1 MIYDVEIKRQRR
13 RDRVRVETMPPE
25 EFFVDSAATSLDD
38 AMVVGHRT
46 MATVSDLVAMGY
58 DKDMLDNYLS
68 DEVAFTDND
77 EYWARYPDR
86 TVPGPLSSYNQR
98 RVLYVEAYCYVD
110 YDGDGLAEL
119 RRVCTVGSNY
129 HLVNNEPIHSIPF
142 AVFSCDPEPHV
153 FFGSDVADMTK
164 DIQRV
169 KSAVLRGMLDSLSF
183 ALYPRTGIVEGQ
195 VDIDDVLNPEVGSII
210 RMRAPGMVQQLNVPF
225 LGREAFPMMEYLDGM
240 KESRTGVTGAS
251 QGLDPD
257 VLQSTTRAAVS
268 ATIRGAEQRLEM
280 IARLFAETGFKPLF
294 KGLLRLIIEHQDQQ
308 RMVRLRNEWTPVD
321 PRIWDA
327 TMDVSTNVGL
337 GSGMTDERL
346 NTLNQIAGRQEQIM
360 QQMGPNNPLVGLGQI
375 RHTLAKILE
384 VSGFKDSNQFFNPIP
399 PDYQPPP
406 PPPPKPTPEEQLAQ
420 VQMADIQARTAIDQE
435 KLQLDATKA
444 QMLNERETTRIAGD
458 LALREKKFEDD
469 VELEMLRA
477 AIKQEADIIDG

>member
-1 MIYDVEIKRQRR
+1 
-13 RDRVRVETMPPE
+13 
-25 EFFVDSAATSLDD
+25 
-38 AMVVGHRT
+38 
-46 MATVSDLVAMGY
+46 
-58 DKDMLDNYLS
+58 
-68 DEVAFTDND
+68 
-77 EYWARYPDR
+77 
-86 TVPGPLSSYNQR
+86 
-98 RVLYVEAYCYVD
+98 
-110 YDGDGLAEL
+110 
-119 RRVCTVGSNY
+119 
-129 HLVNNEPIHSIPF
+129 
-142 AVFSCDPEPHV
+142 
-153 FFGSDVADMTK
+153 
-164 DIQRV
+164 
-169 KSAVLRGMLDSLSF
+169 
-183 ALYPRTGIVEGQ
+183 
-195 VDIDDVLNPEVGSII
+195 
-210 RMRAPGMVQQLNVPF
+210 
-225 LGREAFPMMEYLDGM
+225 
-240 KESRTGVTGAS
+240 
-251 QGLDPD
+251 
-257 VLQSTTRAAVS
+257 
-268 ATIRGAEQRLEM
+268 
-280 IARLFAETGFKPLF
+280 
-294 KGLLRLIIEHQDQQ
+294 
-308 RMVRLRNEWTPVD
+308 
-321 PRIWDA
+321 
-327 TMDVSTNVGL
+327 MDVSTNVGL